1 MDVDQQVQA
10 LDRST
15 LAPLIRQALRRD
27 DAEPVSWD
35 HRRIPHLL
43 GDAALSRVYR
53 LTGAARVGG
62 ETRSWSLI
70 LKALIRP
77 PEAVAAPGWDR
88 EIVAFRSGL
97 LDDLPRGLAAPRCFA
112 IEERPE
118 AVWLWQEDVAEEGD
132 TRWPLARYAL
142 AARHLGRFS
151 GRSLVAGPLPDAP
164 WLSRGL
170 LRDQADRN
178 ADFWAGRIPVRDP
191 ALLDRLFPDG
201 LLDRARRVWEERH
214 ALLDALDRLPQT
226 LIHGDADRRNL
237 FAWRGPDGED
247 ETVAIDWAWM
257 GVAALGDDLVDLAAG
272 SALWF
277 QADPRDL
284 PALAAACLAGYG
296 AGLADAGWPGDARL
310 ARVGFAIGTVLHFG
324 PCGPFVFRLRY
335 PEMAEA
341 LARAEGRGLY
351 ETVDRLAAVQRFAL
365 DQLDAVRDDLAA
377 L

>member
-1 MDVDQQVQA
+1 MDIEQQVQA
-10 LDRST
+10 LDHAT
-15 LAPLIRQALRRD
+15 LVPLVRQALRQD
-27 DAEPVSWD
+27 DAELVSWEY
-35 HRRIPHLL
+35 RRIPHLL

-53 LTGAARVGG
+53 LAGAARVGG
-62 ETRSWSLI
+62 ETRPWSLI
-70 LKALIRP
+70 LKALTRP
-77 PEAVAAPGWDR
+77 PDPAAPGWDR
-88 EIVAFRSGL
+88 EIAAFRSGL
-97 LDDLPRGLAAPRCFA
+97 LDDLPAGFAAPRCFA

-132 TRWPLARYAL
+132 ARWPPARFAL

-170 LRDQADRN
+170 LRGSIDRN
-178 ADFWAGRIPVRDP
+178 ADFWDGRIPVRDP

-201 LLDRARRVWEERH
+201 LLDRARRVWDERH
-214 ALLDALDRLPQT
+214 QLLDALDRLPQT

-237 FAWRGPDGED
+237 FNRRGGDGED

-257 GVAALGDDLVDLAAG
+257 GVAALGDDLVDLVAG

-284 PALAAACLAGYG
+284 PALAEACLAGYR
-296 AGLADAGWPGDARL
+296 AGLADAGWPGDTRL
-310 ARVGFAIGTVLHFG
+310 ARVGFAIGAVLHYG
-324 PCGPFVFRLRY
+324 PCGPFVFRIRY

-341 LARAEGRGLY
+341 LARAEGRGPY
-351 ETVDRLAAVQRFAL
+351 EIVDRMAAVHRFAL
-365 DQLDAVRDDLAA
+365 DQLDAVRGDLAD

>member
-1 MDVDQQVQA
+1 MDLDQQVRA
-10 LDRST
+10 LDRPT
-15 LAPLIRQALRRD
+15 LTPLIRRALRHD
-27 DAEPVSWD
+27 DAELVTWD

-43 GDAALSRVYR
+43 GDTALSRVYR

-70 LKALIRP
+70 LKALTRP

-88 EIVAFRSGL
+88 EIAAFRSGL
-97 LDDLPRGLAAPRCFA
+97 LDDLPGGLAAPRCFA

-118 AVWLWQEDVAEEGD
+118 AVWLWQEDVAGEGD
-132 TRWPLARYAL
+132 ARWSPARFAL

-151 GRSLVAGPLPDAP
+151 GRSLTGPLPDAP

-170 LRDQADRN
+170 LRGQADRN
-178 ADFWAGRIPVRDP
+178 ADFWDGRIPVRDP
-191 ALLDRLFPDG
+191 ALLDQLFPDG
-201 LLDRARRVWEERH
+201 LLDRARRVWDERYR
-214 ALLDALDRLPQT
+214 LLDALDRLPQT
-226 LIHGDADRRNL
+226 LTHGDADRRNL
-237 FAWRGPDGED
+237 FARRGRDGEE

-310 ARVGFAIGTVLHFG
+310 ARVGFAIGTALHYG

-335 PEMAEA
+335 PELAEA
-341 LARAEGRGLY
+341 LARAEGRGPY

-365 DQLDAVRDDLAA
+365 DQLDAARGDIAA